1 MRPQHPPAARWRCSR
16 RQEKVPGMADAIQII
31 RTEHRTLDR
40 VLSVLAETLDHLS
53 AEGPKPNLDL
63 LFSIV
68 YYVRVFPDKVHH
80 PKEEQV
86 LFPALRRHR
95 PELGPVIEELERQH
109 AAGSKDLDRLDRAL
123 KAFDRDYPKGLDAL
137 REAGRDFVHAQRQH
151 MGLEEREIIPA
162 AKECLTEEDWTPIH
176 RAFGTNADPLFGEN
190 VEAGF
195 RALFAKIT
203 R

>member
-1 MRPQHPPAARWRCSR
+1 
-16 RQEKVPGMADAIQII
+16 MADAVQII
-31 RTEHRTLDR
+31 RMEHRNLDL
-40 VLSVLAETLDHLS
+40 VLGALAEALDHLS
-53 AEGPKPNLDL
+53 VDGSKPKLDL

-68 YYVRVFPDKVHH
+68 YYVRVFPEKVHH

-95 PELGPVIEELERQH
+95 PEFGPVIEELERQH
-109 AAGSKDLDRLDRAL
+109 AAGAKDLDRLDAAL

-137 REAGRDFVHAQRQH
+137 LEAGRNFVQSQRQH

-162 AKECLTEEDWTPIH
+162 AKECLTDEDWVPIR
-176 RAFGTNADPLFGEN
+176 RAFGANADPLFGEN